1 MDWVQYPP
9 PLFGGGGQVSHELDE
24 EGLSKSDFRKILSF
38 YILRYVPRLSRM
50 TGSISMEIGLVWR
63 LLDMNMI
70 LSVGQGM
77 NGGCLCIRTDAQV

>member
-1 MDWVQYPP
+1 MDWVQSPP

-24 EGLSKSDFRKILSF
+24 EGLSESDFRQTLSF

-63 LLDMNMI
+63 LLNMDMI

-77 NGGCLCIRTDAQV
+77 DGGCLCIRTDAQV